1 MVHDVLVVECSQSFF
16 FIMIAQIERP
26 SWFQSVSRYLGNIP
40 LIHSTRNLCSRFR
53 IDGIEAISRGVS
65 RGKQVMKFAM
75 RVISIPFNFYFL
87 FSALPLSGWN
97 VTVLMSSY
105 FGFSIQWS
113 SLRTNIDRNARF
125 YLIVINSP
133 EGNLLAVETVPGS
146 ATTEDITGLRP
157 STRYRIGVY
166 GIDETGQAYKSSES
180 VVSTNYGKVHI

>member
-1 MVHDVLVVECSQSFF
+1 
-16 FIMIAQIERP
+16 MIVQIENP
-26 SWFQSVSRYLGNIP
+26 SWFQTVSRYLDSID
-40 LIHSTRNLCSRFR
+40 LIHSTRNLCTRFR
-53 IDGIEAISRGVS
+53 IDGMGAISRGIS
-65 RGKQVMKFAM
+65 RGKQVIKFAV

-97 VTVLMSSY
+97 ATVLMSSY

-113 SLRTNIDRNARF
+113 SLRTNIDGNARF
-125 YLIVINSP
+125 YLILINSP
-133 EGNLLAVETVPGS
+133 AGNLLAVETVPGS

-180 VVSTNYGKVHI
+180 LASTTYGKLNI